1 MRAASISLPPM
12 TISVRS
18 TATVQVGTD
27 PQLVEIGRQAEAA
40 GEPIQVRVS
49 PQLYRFEGRA
59 YTGWGGTS
67 FTVGVPDVQTAE
79 QFKLALQEFFSAVA
93 TGKLEELAT
102 GLRQFRDEVQ
112 Q

>member
-1 MRAASISLPPM
+1 M

-27 PQLVEIGRQAEAA
+27 PQLTEIGRQAEAA
-40 GEPIQVRVS
+40 NEAIQIRVS
-49 PQLYRFEGRA
+49 PQLYRIEGRA

-67 FTVGVPDVQTAE
+67 FTVGVPDVPTAE

-93 TGKLEELAT
+93 TGRLEELAA
-102 GLRQFRDEVQ
+102 GLKAFREEAQ
-112 Q
+112 